1 MTTCYTHL
9 ESPLGRLLL
18 AGDELGLRLIG
29 FTAGRHASE
38 PVEAWREDAAQFA
51 EAARQLAAYFGGEL
65 REFQLP
71 LAPEGTAFQLRVW
84 RELQR
89 IPYGET
95 ISYGELARRMG
106 NSKASRAV
114 GLANG
119 ANPLPIVIPC
129 HRVIGGDGTLT
140 GYGGG
145 LEIKRKLLELE
156 RARVCNAAQPGR
168 LF

>member
-29 FTAGRHASE
+29 FTTGRHASK
-38 PVEAWREDAAQFA
+38 PAEAWREDAAQFA
-51 EAARQLAAYFGGEL
+51 EAARQLAAYFGREL

-95 ISYGELARRMG
+95 ISYGELARRIG

-119 ANPLPIVIPC
+119 TNPLPIVIPC

-156 RARVCNAAQPGR
+156 RARVCNAAQPGQ